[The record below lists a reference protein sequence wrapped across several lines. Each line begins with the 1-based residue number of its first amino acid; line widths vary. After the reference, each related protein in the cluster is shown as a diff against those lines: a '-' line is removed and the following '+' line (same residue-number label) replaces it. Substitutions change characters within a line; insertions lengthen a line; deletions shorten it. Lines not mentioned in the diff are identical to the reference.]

1 MSAPL
6 TLITPTGDRPW
17 AWTLC
22 QRWMAAQDYPGAVRW
37 IVVDDGPVPQEV
49 TFSRS
54 GWQVEVLRP
63 QPYWQEGKNTQ
74 ARNLCA
80 AIDQVI
86 PGAPVLIIED
96 DDHYAPDWLSVA
108 AAALEQHELVGET
121 CMLYYN
127 VHYRQWFQHRNTAH
141 ASLCATGVRG
151 SALAALRAFC
161 TPQIRY
167 ADLEL
172 WRGYCGRSL
181 LFPGARV
188 TGIKGLPGRTGIC
201 QGHQRNYL
209 SSQPDA
215 EGQVL
220 RARLGGDAEVY
231 LAG

>member
-1 MSAPL
+1 
-6 TLITPTGDRPW
+6 
-17 AWTLC
+17 
-22 QRWMAAQDYPGAVRW
+22 MAAQDYLSAVRW

-63 QPYWQEGKNTQ
+63 QPYWQEGQNTQ

-96 DDHYAPDWLSVA
+96 DDHYALDWLSVA

-127 VHYRQWFQHRNTAH
+127 VPYRQWLQHRNTAH

-151 SALAALRAFC
+151 PALAALRAFC

-172 WRGYCGRSL
+172 WRGYAGRSL
-181 LFPGARV
+181 LFPGTRV

-209 SSQPDA
+209 RSQHDV
-215 EGQVL
+215 EGKVL
-220 RARLGGDAEVY
+220 RERLGVDAEVY
-231 LAG
+231 LA